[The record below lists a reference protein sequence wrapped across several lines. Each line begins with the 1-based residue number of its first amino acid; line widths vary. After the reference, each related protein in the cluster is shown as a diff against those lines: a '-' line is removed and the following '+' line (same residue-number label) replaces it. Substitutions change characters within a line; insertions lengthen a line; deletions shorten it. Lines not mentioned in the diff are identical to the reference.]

1 MAELGFVGDGPNS
14 YQLWL
19 GGNVAQ
25 TALAQEYKDR
35 VKVRDLEA
43 VLEPLLAFWK
53 NGRRAGEGFGY
64 FTSRVG
70 MEVRSPHRPPVLL
83 LHPFYLSLFSLYSSL
98 WSVSHGE
105 GALQVT
111 G

>member
-25 TALAQEYKDR
+25 TALAQEYANR
-35 VKVRDLEA
+35 VKVRDLEG

-53 NGRRAGEGFGY
+53 NGRRSDEGFGY

-70 MEVRSPHRPPVLL
+70 MEVRCSAPMLL
-83 LHPFYLSLFSLYSSL
+83 PY
-98 WSVSHGE
+98 WR
-105 GALQVT
+105 
-111 G
+111 